1 MMDASAPF
9 SEFTTAEIELADIL
23 LHLPQLVFES
33 ESRCRF
39 WSWSAKRRRSS
50 WRSVQ
55 SFDCFRLGYSSSSEL
70 RGGTDVGGV
79 GPVCE
84 REGAPAVK
92 AEAPSPATPLAFSP
106 GSESD
111 EKPKQLSKRK
121 PPLKRKREDWLEI
134 IDELNRRRDSL
145 KGEIECM
152 RSYCTYLKAS
162 NLEMK
167 ARLSL
172 GPFLKTVD
180 PHGGEKQDTDRTVQM
195 KSSLPSS
202 SNSGFGEIGAVND
215 KAVPSGLPDLNVSAE
230 GMDFS
235 GPFDLNVNN
244 KRMMSRVMAAQARH
258 RRMQIYRAKKL
269 NCR

>member
-1 MMDASAPF
+1 MMDASAPC
-9 SEFTTAEIELADIL
+9 SEFTTGETEVADIL
-23 LHLPQLVFES
+23 LHLPQLVLES

-50 WRSVQ
+50 GRPVQ
-55 SFDCFRLGYSSSSEL
+55 SFVCFPLGSSSPSEL

-92 AEAPSPATPLAFSP
+92 AEATSPATPLLFSP

-145 KGEIECM
+145 KGEIEYM
-152 RSYCTYLKAS
+152 RSYCTYLRAS

-167 ARLSL
+167 A
-172 GPFLKTVD
+172 
-180 PHGGEKQDTDRTVQM
+180 
-195 KSSLPSS
+195 
-202 SNSGFGEIGAVND
+202 

-230 GMDFS
+230 SMDFS
-235 GPFDLNVNN
+235 GLFDLNVNN
-244 KRMMSRVMAAQARH
+244 QSMSRVIAAQARQ
-258 RRMQIYRAKKL
+258 RRMQIYKAKKL

>member
-1 MMDASAPF
+1 MMDASAPC
-9 SEFTTAEIELADIL
+9 SEFTTGETEVADIL
-23 LHLPQLVFES
+23 LHLPQLVLES

-50 WRSVQ
+50 GRPVQ
-55 SFDCFRLGYSSSSEL
+55 SFVCFPLGSSSPSEL

-92 AEAPSPATPLAFSP
+92 AEATSPATPLLFSP

-145 KGEIECM
+145 RGEIEYM
-152 RSYCTYLKAS
+152 RSYCTYLRAS

-167 ARLSL
+167 AKLSV

-180 PHGGEKQDTDRTVQM
+180 PLGVEKQDTDRTVQM

-202 SNSGFGEIGAVND
+202 TDSGFGQIGAVND

-230 GMDFS
+230 TMDFS
-235 GPFDLNVNN
+235 GLFDLNVNN
-244 KRMMSRVMAAQARH
+244 KSMSRVIAAQARH
-258 RRMQIYRAKKL
+258 RRMQIYKAKKL